1 MGFSYDYFPYND
13 TIAAGLYDNLYV
25 RIFGIQSSLFGPN
38 CRSWVIFGSP
48 YSLGTFQGSTYALDQ
63 AILTTRKGAGNCI
76 DQCKDTSWCSPLQV
90 RKRAR

>member
-38 CRSWVIFGSP
+38 CRSWVNFWE
-48 YSLGTFQGSTYALDQ
+48 SLLLRHVPRLN
-63 AILTTRKGAGNCI
+63 IR
-76 DQCKDTSWCSPLQV
+76 P
-90 RKRAR
+90 